1 MTHKRSLALAIAI
14 VAASTVASRAQTLPW
29 PSDRPQAPG
38 QAPWPT
44 NAPPPAPAMAPGPAG
59 PPMGMG
65 QPMQPM
71 QPMGQSMGPP
81 AMNAAQQECL
91 HKFTELRQDVEKHA
105 LAAKGGA
112 DKHVSR
118 EEMCKLV
125 TAYSG
130 AEAKWLKYS
139 DDNMTRCGIPKD
151 AIEQIRGVHLRT
163 ADARKRV
170 CAAGPQAGP
179 AAPPTLSEALGTM
192 KLPSQETEKRKPGG
206 GTLDTLTGNSF
217 SR

>member
-1 MTHKRSLALAIAI
+1 MTHKRSLALAIAM
-14 VAASTVASRAQTLPW
+14 VAASAVAARAQTLPW

-65 QPMQPM
+65 QPM